1 MSALLALLAMAAQAA
16 EPESYQAIGTGPLWQ
31 AWIYA
36 EAMTFETH
44 GRDRVSV
51 QRPVRQAIANG
62 FVYRS
67 DELVVTITRGDCT
80 DALSRHVFAD
90 HVTVQARG
98 TEYRGCGGERRG
110 ARRPEPYGAAG
121 GEPFWSLEIGNG
133 RLYFGVNDDVVI
145 VPAPRPRVTRDGRI
159 RRYSA
164 PGIEVLLR
172 RENCGLEDERTYADA
187 VTVISGHWTVEGCG
201 GRVVR
206 EAPSRD

>member
-1 MSALLALLAMAAQAA
+1 MIAWMLALAAAAQTA

-51 QRPVRQAIANG
+51 QRPARQATANG
-62 FVYRS
+62 FVYRA
-67 DELVVTITRGDCT
+67 DDIVVTITHGDCT

-90 HVTVQARG
+90 QVTVQARG

-121 GEPFWSLEIGNG
+121 GEPFWSLEIADG
-133 RLYFGVNDDVVI
+133 RLYFGVNEDVFI
-145 VPAPRPRVTRDGRI
+145 VPVPRPEVNGRM
-159 RRYSA
+159 RRYRA
-164 PGIEVLLR
+164 PGINVMLR
-172 RENCGLEDERTYADA
+172 RHNCGLEDERVYADT
-187 VTVISGHWTVEGCG
+187 VTVVAGTWRVFGCG
-201 GRVVR
+201 GRVLR
-206 EAPSRD
+206 EAPGE